1 MAMTTT
7 MESAAPTVARTT
19 RIRALAVIGAAIA
32 AVVVWAIAVPLLGVH
47 LLVRF
52 GTSAPQSVGVDFVIG
67 ASVIGSLAGW
77 ALLAFL
83 ERRTARARSIWTAV
97 AAVAVLVSVSLPLS
111 VGVSTSTKVT
121 LALMHVA
128 VAAIVIPAM
137 RSGSRPNA
145 GA

>member
-32 AVVVWAIAVPLLGVH
+32 AVVIWAIAVPLLGVH

-52 GTSAPQSVGVDFVIG
+52 GTSVPQSVGIDYVIG
-67 ASVIGSLAGW
+67 GTLIGSLVGW
-77 ALLAFL
+77 GLLAFL

-97 AAVAVLVSVSLPLS
+97 AAVAVLVSLGLPLS
-111 VGVSTSTKVT
+111 AGVSASTKLT
-121 LALMHVA
+121 LAVMHVA
-128 VAAIVIPAM
+128 VAAVVIPVM
-137 RSGSRPNA
+137 RSGSRLNA

>member
-32 AVVVWAIAVPLLGVH
+32 AVVIWAIAVPLLDVH

-52 GTSAPQSVGVDFVIG
+52 GTSAPQSVGIDYVIG
-67 ASVIGSLAGW
+67 ATVIGSLVGW
-77 ALLAFL
+77 GLLAFL

-97 AAVAVLVSVSLPLS
+97 AAVAVLVSLGLPLTF
-111 VGVSTSTKVT
+111 GVSASTKLT

-128 VAAIVIPAM
+128 VAAVVIPVM